1 MTRERAKQLRDIIAA
16 AFSKEDD
23 AVVLETPSLLPEW
36 APGVSYVTGRKI
48 IYDGVV
54 YKVLQDHTSQ
64 SGWAPDLAPSLF
76 AEVLI
81 PDPDVI
87 PDWRQ
92 PDSTNAYMTGDK
104 VRFNGVVYES
114 LIDNNVWS
122 PADYPAGWR
131 VVEG

>member
-23 AVVLETPSLLPEW
+23 AVALETPSLLPEW
-36 APGVSYVTGRKI
+36 EAGVSYVTGRKI

-54 YKVLQDHTSQ
+54 YKVLQDHASQ
-64 SGWAPDLAPSLF
+64 AGWAPDLAPSLF

-122 PADYPAGWR
+122 PEAYPAGWR
-131 VVEG
+131 VVES